1 MFTLPKPMLALPAET
16 LPAGPGWSYEVK
28 WDGYRCLAEKDGRR
42 VRLHSR
48 NAANFTTTYPDVARA
63 VATLRATRV
72 LLDGEIVA
80 LGPDGRP
87 SFQELQHRRIAEPH
101 PVVFYAFDVLTV
113 DGRDLMREPLIAR
126 RRILRQVVRGSAL
139 LLSDVLPGTPQAIE
153 REVRALGL
161 EGVIAKRV
169 ASQYEAG
176 QRSGAWTKVKFQ
188 VGQELVIGG
197 FVPEGAGAL
206 ASLIVGYY
214 EGTRLLFAGKIRA
227 GLNPAM
233 RRDLRVRLTPLQRL
247 ACPFVNLPETSKGR
261 WGVGITADE
270 MPTIT
275 WVKPQ
280 IVAAIGFNEWTRDH
294 HLRHAR
300 FLGLRDDLRAKDV
313 RRETHLEI

>member
-1 MFTLPKPMLALPAET
+1 MLALPAET
-16 LPAGPGWSYEVK
+16 LPTGSEWSYEVK
-28 WDGYRCLAEKDGRR
+28 WDGYRCLAEKDGPR

-48 NAANFTTTYPDVARA
+48 NAASFTTTYPDVARA

-87 SFQELQHRRIAEPH
+87 SFQALQHRRLPAPH

-113 DGRDLMREPLIAR
+113 DGRDLMHEPLTVR
-126 RRILRQVVRGSAL
+126 RRVLRHVVQGSSL

-169 ASQYEAG
+169 GSRYEAG

-197 FVPEGAGAL
+197 FLPDGVSGL
-206 ASLIVGYY
+206 DSLIVGYY
-214 EGTRLLFAGKIRA
+214 EGTQLLSAGKVRA

-233 RRDLRVRLTPLQRL
+233 RRDLRVRLTPLRRTT
-247 ACPFVNLPETSKGR
+247 CPFVNLPDTAKGR

-270 MPTIT
+270 MAAIT

-280 IVAAIGFNEWTRDH
+280 LVAAIGFNEWTRDH

-300 FLGLRDDLRAKDV
+300 FLGLRGDVRAKDV
-313 RRETHLEI
+313 RREHTTET

>member
-1 MFTLPKPMLALPAET
+1 MLATLVPVLPTGA
-16 LPAGPGWSYEVK
+16 GWSYEVK
-28 WDGYRCLAEKDGRR
+28 WDGYRCLAEKDGQR

-63 VATLRATRV
+63 MAALGATRV

-87 SFQELQHRRIAEPH
+87 SFQALQHRRIAEPH

-113 DGRDLMREPLIAR
+113 DGRDLMREPLAAR
-126 RRILRQVVRGSAL
+126 RRILRQIVGGSTL

-169 ASQYEAG
+169 ASRYEAG

-188 VGQELVIGG
+188 DGQELVIGG
-197 FVPEGAGAL
+197 FVPDGAGAL
-206 ASLIVGYY
+206 DSLIVGYY
-214 EGTRLLFAGKIRA
+214 EGARLLCAGKVRA
-227 GLNPAM
+227 GLNPVM
-233 RRDLRVRLTPLQRL
+233 RRDLRARLSPLQRT
-247 ACPFVNLPETSKGR
+247 ACPFVNLPDTAKGR

-270 MPTIT
+270 MPAIT

-280 IVAAIGFNEWTRDH
+280 LVAAIAFNEWTRDH

-300 FLGLRDDLRAKDV
+300 FLGLRDDVRAKDV
-313 RRETHLEI
+313 RREQHSEM